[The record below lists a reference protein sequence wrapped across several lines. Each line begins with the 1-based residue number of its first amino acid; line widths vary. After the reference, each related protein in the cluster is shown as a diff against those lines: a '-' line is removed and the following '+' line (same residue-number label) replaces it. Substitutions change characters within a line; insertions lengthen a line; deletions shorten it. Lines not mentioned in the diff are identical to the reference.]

1 MRRLQPLIFV
11 LPVLGFFLWSF
22 ILTDRSLIYSSFA
35 PFVAFQNLLW
45 SLASNRFLVITI
57 YLILLACLFSLYALF
72 LKNMKQGK
80 FILGIGVAAIML
92 LLFALSNPALSY
104 DLFNYM
110 FDAKLVVQYHLD
122 PHTTAAITF
131 ADRDD
136 WVRFMRNIFFPT
148 TYGYAWTALIL
159 VPFIAGL
166 GKFLLVFVAFKLY
179 ALLAFGL
186 LFLMAQSL
194 YSRLNGDGTHK
205 GYRLALF
212 FASPFVLIE
221 GLSSAHND
229 IWMMVFAFASL
240 LLLLPGN
247 WMLKAFKP
255 TKVSVVRIGLQLV
268 LSFGLLYISSQVKRS
283 TALLLPIWGL
293 FVFGMV
299 LPKVKLAS
307 KLRRLFSQISI
318 WWADIAAVLLFLPL
332 FTDLSRQFH
341 PWYLLWSFSFVPFV
355 RSSILRTGLIVFSL
369 TSLVRYVPVL
379 YLAQY
384 SVEIEMWQKMITWS
398 AIPITTVILLIM
410 LIKKARK
417 I

>member
-22 ILTDRSLIYSSFA
+22 VLTDRSLIYSSFS
-35 PFVAFQNLLW
+35 PFVAFQNFLW
-45 SLASNRFLVITI
+45 SFASNRFSVVTI
-57 YLILLACLFSLYALF
+57 YLFLLAGMFYLHSVVLQG
-72 LKNMKQGK
+72 LKKGK
-80 FILGIGVAAIML
+80 FILGFGVAVLVL

-110 FDAKLVVQYHLD
+110 FDAKLVIQYHLD
-122 PHTTAAITF
+122 PHVTSAITF

-159 VPFIAGL
+159 VPFVLGL
-166 GKFLLVFVAFKLY
+166 GKFLLVFIAFKLY
-179 ALLAFGL
+179 ALIALGL
-186 LFLMAQSL
+186 LFLLARSL
-194 YSRLNGDGTHK
+194 YSRLGIDSESK

-240 LLLLPGN
+240 VLLLPGN
-247 WMLKAFKP
+247 WMLKAFKL
-255 TKVSVVRIGLQLV
+255 TNTSAIKIGLQLV
-268 LSFGLLYISSQVKRS
+268 FSFGLLYVSSQIKRS
-283 TALLLPIWGL
+283 TALLLPVWSLFALGL
-293 FVFGMV
+293 I
-299 LPKVKLAS
+299 LPKLQVPS
-307 KLRRLFSQISI
+307 KIRSLFTKVSV
-318 WWADIAAVLLFLPL
+318 WWADIAAVLLFIPL

-341 PWYLLWSFSFVPFV
+341 PWYLLWSFSFLPFV
-355 RSSILRTGLIVFSL
+355 RSTILRTVLIIFSI
-369 TSLVRYVPVL
+369 TSLLRYVPVL

-384 SVEIEMWQKMITWS
+384 SVEIEIWQKMITWS
-398 AIPITTVILLIM
+398 AIPIAAVILLVM
-410 LIKKARK
+410 LIKKAHK
-417 I
+417 V